1 MEIEREILE
10 TDILIVGAGPA
21 GLALAYK
28 LAQLVSNDDSVE
40 MPEVLLMDKG
50 AYIGAHSL
58 SGAVMDPRGLTE
70 LIPDFIEKGAPV
82 ESPVISEAMYFLTEK
97 KAFRFPY
104 LPAALNN
111 HGNYVVSLNKLSGWL
126 AEQVEALGIDIY
138 AGLAAYDLLVDN
150 GRVTGVQTVD
160 MGLDKDGTPKS
171 NFEPGS
177 IVQAKVTVLC
187 EGVHGSLTRQAFEKI
202 PDLVKNCQAQSYLTG
217 VKEVWEV
224 PTGRIK
230 AGQVIHTLGWPQP
243 SHEYG
248 GSWLYAM
255 SDTMVSVGYAVGL
268 DSPDPANDPHMKF
281 QRYKTHSLIKKILE
295 SGQMLHYGAKTIPD
309 AGFYSVPRLY
319 HDGLLLCGDSAGLLN
334 PQKLKGI
341 HTAIK
346 SGILAAETLFE
357 AVKKDDFSPA
367 VLNGYETRFHQSWL
381 KDELYKVRNFHAG
394 FKGGLYAGLFHGAIQ
409 IFTGGRGLFDRR
421 QHRSD
426 HEYMLKIAD
435 YNNRFGQEPK
445 KVEVKFDNKYLY
457 DKLTDVYKSGTQ
469 HEEHQPPHLVISDYD
484 ICNNRCT
491 EEYGNPCQH
500 FCPAQVYEMV
510 DDEKRPGKKKLQLT
524 PSNCV
529 HCKTCDIADPY
540 QVIRWVT
547 PQGGEGP
554 NYTNC

>member
-10 TDILIVGAGPA
+10 TDILVVGAGPA

-58 SGAVMDPRGLTE
+58 SGAVMDPRGLAE

-82 ESPVISEAMYFLTEK
+82 ESPVTSEAMYFLTEK
-97 KAFRFPY
+97 RAFKFPY

-126 AEQVEALGIDIY
+126 AERVEALGIDIY

-202 PDLVKNCQAQSYLTG
+202 PDLVKNCQPQSYLTG

-243 SHEYG
+243 RHEYG
-248 GSWLYAM
+248 GSWLYGM

-268 DSPDPANDPHMKF
+268 DSPDPTNDPHMKF
-281 QRYKTHSLIKKILE
+281 QRYKTHPLIKKILE
-295 SGQMLHYGAKTIPD
+295 GGQMLHYGAKTIPD
-309 AGFYSVPRLY
+309 AGFYSIPKLY

-367 VLNGYETRFHQSWL
+367 VLQGYETRFNQSWL

-421 QHRSD
+421 QHRRD

-435 YNNRFGQEPK
+435 YNRRFGHEPK
-445 KVEVKFDNKYLY
+445 KVEVKFDNKYLF

-491 EEYGNPCQH
+491 EEYSNPCQH

>member
-10 TDILIVGAGPA
+10 TDILVVGAGPA

-58 SGAVMDPRGLTE
+58 SGAVMDPRGLAE

-82 ESPVISEAMYFLTEK
+82 ESPVTSEAMYFLTEK
-97 KAFRFPY
+97 RAFKFPY

-202 PDLVKNCQAQSYLTG
+202 PDLVKNCQPQSYLTG

-243 SHEYG
+243 RHEYG
-248 GSWLYAM
+248 GSWLYGM

-268 DSPDPANDPHMKF
+268 DSPDPTNDPHMKF
-281 QRYKTHSLIKKILE
+281 QRYKTHPLIKKILE
-295 SGQMLHYGAKTIPD
+295 GGQMLHYGAKTIPD
-309 AGFYSVPRLY
+309 AGFYSIPKLY

-367 VLNGYETRFHQSWL
+367 VLQGYETRFNQSWL

-421 QHRSD
+421 QHRRD

-435 YNNRFGQEPK
+435 YNRRFGHEPK
-445 KVEVKFDNKYLY
+445 KVEVKFDNKYLF

-491 EEYGNPCQH
+491 EEYSNPCQH